1 MEKNLANP
9 QQEKAISSRT
19 YRRLLRKKQIKWSVV
34 ILLPPLLSLS
44 RRGERDMN
52 MKVKVN
58 MMMGVDERYFVK
70 NLEGKRWWIDEI
82 CKGVRTLE
90 KETKIKEI
98 GAK

>member
-1 MEKNLANP
+1 
-9 QQEKAISSRT
+9 
-19 YRRLLRKKQIKWSVV
+19 
-34 ILLPPLLSLS
+34 
-44 RRGERDMN
+44 MN